1 MQIIFEN
8 KNERSISRR
17 TDLMDVIICVREIS

>member
-8 KNERSISRR
+8 ENVENISRR
-17 TDLMDVIICVREIS
+17 TDLMSVIIYAGEIS